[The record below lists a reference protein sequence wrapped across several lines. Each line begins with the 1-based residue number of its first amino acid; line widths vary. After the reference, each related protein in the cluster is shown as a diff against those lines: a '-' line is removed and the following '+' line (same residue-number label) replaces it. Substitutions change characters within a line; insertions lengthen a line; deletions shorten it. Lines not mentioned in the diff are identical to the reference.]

1 MNDKK
6 IYLISGKARTGK
18 VRLVK
23 LSKKNMR
30 KEILKFVRFKL

>member
-1 MNDKK
+1 MREHIENTFGYGIREYRED
-6 IYLISGKARTGK
+6 IL
-18 VRLVK
+18 K